1 MAGYTFQATHKHILR
16 EAVVIAEEVTSD
28 FYKLS
33 RNQWRQTP
41 YDILTLEELRQPEIS
56 THALAL
62 VAKYNC
68 CRPGRVLK
76 SAHFDLYRICLQ
88 DHNILRKLAQSE
100 KFSLLPLLLYIV
112 THELV
117 HVVRF
122 GHFLQ
127 LFEVPETDKAKEEA
141 RVHQLTQQILA
152 PLRMPRLDEVL
163 LYYSRGEDHSNLSQ
177 RAHNSL
183 TC

>member
-1 MAGYTFQATHKHILR
+1 MAGCTFQATHKQVLR

-56 THALAL
+56 SHALAL

-100 KFSLLPLLLYIV
+100 KFSLLPLLIYVV

-141 RVHQLTQQILA
+141 LVHHLTQQILA
-152 PLRMPRLDEVL
+152 PLRMSQLDEVL
-163 LYYSRGEDHSNLSQ
+163 QYYRRGEDQIKLSQ
-177 RAHNSL
+177 GTHKSL

>member
-1 MAGYTFQATHKHILR
+1 MDRCTFQAAHKQILR

-33 RNQWRQTP
+33 RSQWRQNP
-41 YDILTLEELRQPEIS
+41 YDILTLEDLQQPEIS

-68 CRPGRVLK
+68 CRTGQMLR
-76 SAHFDLYRICLQ
+76 SACFDLYRICLQ
-88 DHNILRKLAQSE
+88 DHNILRKLSE
-100 KFSLLPLLLYIV
+100 NEDLSLLPLLVYVV

-122 GHFLQ
+122 GHFYQ
-127 LFEVPETDKAKEEA
+127 LFEVPEAEKTKEET
-141 RVHQLTQQILA
+141 RVHRLTQQILA
-152 PLRMPRLDEVL
+152 PLKMPRLTQIL
-163 LYYSRGEDHSNLSQ
+163 QYYQKPGIAQDH
-177 RAHNSL
+177 
-183 TC
+183 